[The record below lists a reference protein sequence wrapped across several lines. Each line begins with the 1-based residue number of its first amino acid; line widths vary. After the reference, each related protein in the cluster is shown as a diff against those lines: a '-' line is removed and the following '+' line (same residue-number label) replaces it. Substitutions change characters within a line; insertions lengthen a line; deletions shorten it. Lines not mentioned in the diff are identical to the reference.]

1 MKIRRKAGISEILSA
16 ILLIGLTVLGA
27 VVVFIYLFTSQKA
40 NELTDF
46 SILVAEIHV
55 SANSAVFN
63 IQVRN
68 IGTMGIS
75 SLTYNLGHNSGSN
88 CASCSGNLLNGTT
101 IKILYGDQNITRSY
115 FVSWALSQT
124 PPFTVGNYYALS
136 ISATFVDGST
146 LTRLTSVLAAAG

>member
-1 MKIRRKAGISEILSA
+1 MKLKKAGISEILSA
-16 ILLIGLTVLGA
+16 ILLISLTVLGA

-40 NELTDF
+40 NELKDF

-63 IQVRN
+63 IEVRN

-75 SLTYNLGHNSGSN
+75 SLTYSLGYNAGSN
-88 CASCSGNLLNGTT
+88 CASCSGSLLNGTT
-101 IKILYGDQNITRSY
+101 VTVLYGDQNITRSY
-115 FVSWALSQT
+115 FVSWGPSQT
-124 PPFTVGNYYALS
+124 PPFTVGNYYVLS

-146 LTRLTSVLAAAG
+146 VTRITSVLAAAV